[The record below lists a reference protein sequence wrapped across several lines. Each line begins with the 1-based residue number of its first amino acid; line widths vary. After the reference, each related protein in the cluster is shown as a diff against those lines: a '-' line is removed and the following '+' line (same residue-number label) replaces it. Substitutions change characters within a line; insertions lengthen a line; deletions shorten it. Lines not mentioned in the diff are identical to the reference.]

1 MNVQQW
7 QSMSERERVE
17 WARFQEWQH
26 AQSRLAQSRIAQS
39 RVTQSPASQ
48 QQVPWAAAAAPV
60 PTPRHVQLGSRTVRR
75 LLMAASSGIV
85 LVLAMIVIAA
95 IADLGAPSTRTVSG
109 VMTVVSG
116 SGSLYSG
123 SSYGACTLSGGY
135 DDITAGTTVTVRD
148 SSGTIAGVG
157 ALGSGTGSSYGCA
170 FSFTVDDVPV
180 SDFYT
185 VEVGHRGEVTF
196 TDAAVR
202 DGDLRLSLG

>member
-1 MNVQQW
+1 MNGQQW
-7 QSMSERERVE
+7 QSMSERERLE

-26 AQSRLAQSRIAQS
+26 ARSRIARS
-39 RVTQSPASQ
+39 RVAQSPVPQ
-48 QQVPWAAAAAPV
+48 QRAPWAATAAAV
-60 PTPRHVQLGSRTVRR
+60 RTPHHVQLGSRTARR
-75 LLMAASSGIV
+75 LLTAASSGIV
-85 LVLAMIVIAA
+85 LILAMTVIAA
-95 IADLGAPSTRTVSG
+95 IADLAAPSTRTVSG

-123 SSYGACTLSGGY
+123 SSYGVCTLSGGY

-157 ALGSGTGSSYGCA
+157 ALGNGAGSSYGCA

>member
-17 WARFQEWQH
+17 WARFQEWQR
-26 AQSRLAQSRIAQS
+26 AQSRAAQSP
-39 RVTQSPASQ
+39 VPQ
-48 QQVPWAAAAAPV
+48 QRAPWAATAAAVRP
-60 PTPRHVQLGSRTVRR
+60 PRHVQLGSRTARR
-75 LLMAASSGIV
+75 LLMASSSGIV
-85 LVLAMIVIAA
+85 LILATIVIAA

-109 VMTVVSG
+109 VMTVLSG

-135 DDITAGTTVTVRD
+135 DDITAGTTVTARD

-170 FSFTVDDVPV
+170 FSFTVDDVPA